1 MTLAMGFHTLQLA
14 TSSAEPPPP
23 KKPMSAASTP
33 ATSRLSLDPFTR
45 SLYAQLARQPGN
57 LTVSPASIDAAL
69 LLALAGAKGDTADE
83 IASVLK
89 LSEAERADLATAL
102 AQYRS
107 ANSHDKNPK
116 DKSAVVTIANS
127 AWVQQGFPIVAAYR
141 KLLETSGGA
150 SFHTV
155 DFARNLPAAIRSIN
169 QWVDESTRHKISELL
184 TADAIDSSARL
195 VLANAIYFRGKWQQ
209 PFSADGTQEQPFHR
223 PGAADVTVPLM
234 HLHESLRYLETETYQ
249 AIELAYEGTPHAMIV
264 WLPKQVDGLAE
275 LERRVVY
282 GNRVEL
288 EALQRADVNV
298 FLPKFKIRSNV
309 PLKEVLQ
316 ALGMKRAF
324 TDAADF
330 SGISNEPLLISAVVH
345 QALVEVDETG
355 TEAAAATAVIVAP
368 TAAPFEPDPPKL
380 FRADHPFLFAIRN
393 ATTGETLFV
402 GRVENP
408 AE

>member
-1 MTLAMGFHTLQLA
+1 M
-14 TSSAEPPPP
+14 
-23 KKPMSAASTP
+23 
-33 ATSRLSLDPFTR
+33 SLDPFTR
-45 SLYAQLARQPGN
+45 SLYEQLAKQPGN

-69 LLALAGAKGDTADE
+69 LLALAGAKGETADE

-89 LSEAERADLATAL
+89 LTEAERADLAKAL

-107 ANSHDKNPK
+107 ANTK
-116 DKSAVVTIANS
+116 DKSAAVVAIANS
-127 AWVQQGFPIVAAYR
+127 AWVQKGFSIVEAYR
-141 KLLETSGGA
+141 RLLETSGGA

-155 DFARNLPAAIRSIN
+155 DFAKNLPGAIQEIN
-169 QWVDESTRHKISELL
+169 AWVDEATRHKITELL

-209 PFSADGTQEQPFHR
+209 PFSEDATQKQPFHR
-223 PGAADVTVPLM
+223 PGKPDVDVPLM
-234 HLHESLRYLETETYQ
+234 HLNESLRYLETDTYQ
-249 AIELAYEGTPHAMIV
+249 AIELGYEGTPHAMIV
-264 WLPKQVDGLAE
+264 WLPRKLDGLAE
-275 LERRVVY
+275 LEKLVTT
-282 GNRVEL
+282 GAASL
-288 EALQRADVNV
+288 EGLHRADVNV
-298 FLPKFKIRSNV
+298 FLPKFKIRTNV
-309 PLKEVLQ
+309 PLKKVLQ
-316 ALGMKRAF
+316 ALGIQRAF

-368 TAAPFEPDPPKL
+368 TSAAFEPSPPKL

-393 ATTGETLFV
+393 TNTGEILFV